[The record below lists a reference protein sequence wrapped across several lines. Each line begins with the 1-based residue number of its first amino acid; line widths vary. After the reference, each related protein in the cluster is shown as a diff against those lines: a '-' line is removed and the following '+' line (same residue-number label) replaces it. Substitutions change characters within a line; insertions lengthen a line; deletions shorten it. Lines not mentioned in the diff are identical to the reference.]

1 MSQAKTLTEN
11 ELKIVLAIVA
21 QGRHATRN
29 RLMILLSHWSG
40 MRVGEIAALR
50 ISDVIY
56 HDDKICDEIRLT
68 AEQTKGCQSRVV
80 MIGERLRKEIKCY
93 CEQLKK
99 IVPSAPLIY
108 SQKSRQG
115 FSANSLCQEFKTI
128 YQRSGIQGATS
139 HSGRRT
145 FITVLANKGI
155 GVRVLQSLAG
165 HKSIATTQVYID
177 VNDEMKRAAVNLI

>member
-21 QGRHATRN
+21 QGRHAERN
-29 RLMILLSHWSG
+29 RLMILLSHWGG

-80 MIGERLRKEIKCY
+80 MIGERLHKELVSY
-93 CEQLKK
+93 CKQLKK

-108 SQKSRQG
+108 SQKCRQG
-115 FSANSLCQEFKTI
+115 FSANSQEFKTI
-128 YQRSGIQGATS
+128 YRRAGIQGATS

>member
-21 QGRHATRN
+21 QGRHAARN

-50 ISDVIY
+50 INNVI
-56 HDDKICDEIRLT
+56 HHNNIVCDEIRLT
-68 AEQTKGCQSRVV
+68 ADQTKGSQARVV
-80 MIGERLRKEIKCY
+80 MVGERLRKEIASY
-93 CEQLKK
+93 CKQLKK
-99 IVPSAPLIY
+99 IIPSAPLIY
-108 SQKSRQG
+108 SQKNRQG
-115 FSANSLCQEFKTI
+115 FSANSLSQEFKTI
-128 YQRSGIQGATS
+128 YQRAGIQGATS

-177 VNDEMKRAAVNLI
+177 VNDEMKRAAVNLL